1 MHTKQFP
8 PSMPIPATFTDLS
21 STDATCG
28 FYADVL
34 EGLNSDPKYLE
45 SKYFYDATGDKLF
58 QQIMELDEYYPF
70 ACELEIFRAH
80 AAEIADKIMAT
91 ANSFDLIEL
100 GAGDCT
106 KTIHLL
112 KQLTAAKA
120 DFTYMPVDI
129 SKNII
134 DDLQMQLPKVIEGI
148 SVTGLNGSYF
158 EMLDKASRMSQ
169 RRKVILFLGSN
180 LGNMRCTEAMEF
192 CMRMRSLLN
201 PGDLVILGLDLKK
214 DPATILAAYNDK
226 SGVTK
231 AFNLNLLTRIN
242 RELHADFDP
251 AQFEH
256 YANYDPETG
265 SCRSYLISKKAQFV
279 DLNGEL
285 IHFAKDEFMEME
297 ISQKYTL
304 NDINDLAEI
313 GSFKTEAWYFDSRKW
328 FVDVIWKT
336 L

>member
-1 MHTKQFP
+1 MHTRQFTQHL
-8 PSMPIPATFTDLS
+8 PILETFKGPAKTEE
-21 STDATCG
+21 TCE
-28 FYADVL
+28 FLRDVL
-34 EGLNSDPKYLE
+34 EGLNADPKYLK
-45 SKYFYDATGDKLF
+45 SKYFYDAAGDQLF
-58 QQIMELDEYYPF
+58 RQIMDLDEYYPF
-70 ACELEIFRAH
+70 ACEQEIFRHH
-80 AAEIADKIMAT
+80 AADLADNLMASDK
-91 ANSFDLIEL
+91 SFDLIEL

-120 DFTYMPVDI
+120 NYTYMPIDI
-129 SKNII
+129 SKNVI
-134 DDLQMQLPKVIEGI
+134 DDLYLKLPKAIEGI
-148 SVTGLNGSYF
+148 SIIGLNGNYF
-158 EMLDKASRMSQ
+158 EMLEKASRISQ

-201 PGDLVILGLDLKK
+201 PGDLVIVGLDLKK

-242 RELHADFDP
+242 RELRADFDL

-265 SCRSYLISKKAQFV
+265 SCRSYLISKKAQFI
-279 DLNGEL
+279 DLDGEL
-285 IHFAKDEFMEME
+285 IHFVKDEFMEME

-304 NDINDLAEI
+304 TDINDLAEI
-313 GSFKTEAWYFDSRKW
+313 GSFKTEAWFFDSRKW
-328 FVDVIWKT
+328 FVDVMWKAI
-336 L
+336 